1 MSPSR
6 QVDLSIPENLVGIAL
21 EAKHNVDLLQSSMK
35 QSMDTVVSRLDS
47 VGAEQRE
54 MTKSLRLVA
63 ETVAEMQ
70 SRSEAIER
78 LGRAIDR
85 NTTEQM
91 TWRDKHEAENRAV
104 ADRVTRFT
112 GILVGFGTAGMLI
125 MSLASY
131 VAISQFDAVRAE
143 RLAAE
148 ATTAQGLQYLRADMA
163 RLEAR
168 IEVVAKE
175 AKATRE
181 LR

>member
-6 QVDLSIPENLVGIAL
+6 QVDLSVAENLVGIAL
-21 EAKHNVDLLQSSMK
+21 GAQHSVDLLQSSVK
-35 QSMDTVVSRLDS
+35 QSMETVVSRLDS

-54 MTKSLRLVA
+54 MTKSLRMVA

-85 NTTEQM
+85 NTLEHM
-91 TWRDKHEAENRAV
+91 EWRKQHEAENRLV
-104 ADRVTRFT
+104 ADRVTRFS
-112 GILVGFGTAGMLI
+112 GVLVGFGVAGMLI
-125 MSLASY
+125 LSLAAY
-131 VAISQFDAVRAE
+131 VVMSQFDAVRAE

-148 ATTAQGLQYLRADMA
+148 VTAARDLQYLRAETT

-168 IEVVAKE
+168 VEEISKE
-175 AKATRE
+175 AKATRG
-181 LR
+181 LK